1 MPPEAREAKYSSI
14 ALRRVRFC
22 LRRLCGSGRFVN
34 GDLSLDSSHWAM
46 CERSYLRHCQ
56 VQREKKIGSNHR
68 LDIRVVVS
76 RDDGVFKYHVADRAN
91 ERSWGICRGVA
102 LVIFIFTAAA
112 AAVNGSSIY

>member
-46 CERSYLRHCQ
+46 CERSYLKRLSIAEG
-56 VQREKKIGSNHR
+56 EKINHR
-68 LDIRVVVS
+68 LDVRVVVS

-102 LVIFIFTAAA
+102 LIIFIFTAAA